1 MLVVRGMLWPQGHT
15 KEVWGVAFSGDGSQV
30 ASCSDDKTVRIWD
43 VASGECRATQPVA
56 LSVPTCGACGRD
68 VDREATHYVNCRGV
82 SGAGG
87 GNYLAALHNSVVW
100 TLCCMLRAVH
110 GVARVRLEDVVGAA
124 HYSPGHR
131 PDITILDAGGVGS
144 HTLVEVTVFRPTA
157 PTYHRPTLRRVPGE
171 ALQARQEQRRRDYG
185 DVGPHRL
192 VVFAIADYGQLSTD
206 AARVLQECVE
216 AREDRLDV
224 EEEQ

>member
-1 MLVVRGMLWPQGHT
+1 M
-15 KEVWGVAFSGDGSQV
+15 
-30 ASCSDDKTVRIWD
+30 
-43 VASGECRATQPVA
+43 
-56 LSVPTCGACGRD
+56 
-68 VDREATHYVNCRGV
+68 
-82 SGAGG
+82 
-87 GNYLAALHNSVVW
+87 
-100 TLCCMLRAVH
+100 
-110 GVARVRLEDVVGAA
+110 RLEDVVGAA

-224 EEEQ
+224 EEEHATWACRSFSSFWRQRLSVVLATGVATCILRQAQRDWRLAW